1 MAHEN
6 TVRPTFMACWK
17 KNCSSESRPPRH
29 HRHSTESTPFRSHH
43 PTPSKGSLGTALCK
57 KGKSPGRVT
66 SLRILSSFAPQV
78 RQEPYTDLQMLSL
91 LCGVLHG
98 RISTRMK
105 HRCCRQIGT
114 PRRDNTYWHSIQ
126 FSLGAKQHNHGS
138 SRRVTIILR
147 C

>member
-1 MAHEN
+1 M
-6 TVRPTFMACWK
+6 RPTFMACWK

-43 PTPSKGSLGTALCK
+43 PTPSKGSLGTALHK

-78 RQEPYTDLQMLSL
+78 RQEPCTDLQMLSL